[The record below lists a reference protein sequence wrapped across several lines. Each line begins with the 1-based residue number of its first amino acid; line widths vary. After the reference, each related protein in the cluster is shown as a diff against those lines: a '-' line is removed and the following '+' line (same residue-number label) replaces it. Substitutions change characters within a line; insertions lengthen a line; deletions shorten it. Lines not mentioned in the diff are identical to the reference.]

1 MRWDAG
7 FYATISQKPMEAF
20 KADVVAALETY
31 AVASRQAR
39 TEFAASLEEKR
50 VQDVADV
57 ALGTLNDLFE
67 KHEGML
73 AQHAQRGADIGNAN
87 SEAADSQEETKS
99 EPKPENDRTE
109 QTIVDDLSR
118 YSAALFQKLWPHTF
132 SNAVSLCVD
141 VCMPSVLVSKPCGT
155 GRR

>member
-1 MRWDAG
+1 
-7 FYATISQKPMEAF
+7 MEAF

-67 KHEGML
+67 KHKGML
-73 AQHAQRGADIGNAN
+73 AQHAQRGADIGKAN
-87 SEAADSQEETKS
+87 SAAADKQEETKS

-118 YSAALFQKLWPHTF
+118 YSVALFQQLWPHTF
-132 SNAVSLCVD
+132 SIVVCLSVD
-141 VCMPSVLVSKPCGT
+141 VCMPSILAYKPCGT
-155 GRR
+155 GG

>member
-1 MRWDAG
+1 
-7 FYATISQKPMEAF
+7 MEAF

-67 KHEGML
+67 KHKGML
-73 AQHAQRGADIGNAN
+73 AQHAQRGADIGKAN
-87 SEAADSQEETKS
+87 SAAADKQEETKS

-118 YSAALFQKLWPHTF
+118 YSVALFQQLWPHTF
-132 SNAVSLCVD
+132 SIVVCLSEN
-141 VCMPSVLVSKPCGT
+141 VCMPSILAYKPCGT
-155 GRR
+155 GG